1 MRKNIVLNLLSNAIK
16 FSAEG
21 AKIQWRMWQTGNE
34 LQIEVAD
41 QGLGIP
47 EEDQPHLFGT
57 FFRARNVSNIQ
68 GTGLGLPIIKR
79 YVDLLKGDIQF
90 ESQVGVGTVF
100 RIRLPRLDSSDMD

>member
-1 MRKNIVLNLLSNAIK
+1 
-16 FSAEG
+16 
-21 AKIQWRMWQTGNE
+21 MWQTGNE
-34 LQIEVAD
+34 LQIEVSD

-90 ESQVGVGTVF
+90 ESKVGMGTTF
-100 RIRLPRLDSSDMD
+100 RIRLPRLDSSEMS